1 MTKSQLWAAL
11 WMAALISELLVFN
24 FDSLLILS
32 LYHNG
37 IKALEAEAL
46 LQEWKLS
53 QLFFPQ
59 YPLLIKSHIIL
70 RTAYSLILA
79 FHCSCLKPSS
89 WHTFLT
95 PLMNKGLL
103 WDLSSVIQFS
113 SLYSPSPWICW
124 IWISVCTSPL
134 SIFQPPQPHS
144 LWLPPDSVKD
154 DKENNKPSIY
164 VISCNMMFS
173 QCRGCEA
180 GLQQHDSHMHA
191 KLGCTDLI
199 YGTPSATT
207 IIVLNCIFSLH
218 LLHGLIAQFIYFV
231 TDFK

>member
-46 LQEWKLS
+46 LQERKLS

-113 SLYSPSPWICW
+113 WLYSPSPWICW

-164 VISCNMMFS
+164 VISCNMFS